1 MKTDNNKEFT
11 REDFMLFFRDDQK
24 LNSLT
29 NDDRIEAF
37 QTILAGCSDITK
49 ELLDGILKDYSIST
63 IEIVEITNE

>member
-37 QTILAGCSDITK
+37 QTILAGSSDITK